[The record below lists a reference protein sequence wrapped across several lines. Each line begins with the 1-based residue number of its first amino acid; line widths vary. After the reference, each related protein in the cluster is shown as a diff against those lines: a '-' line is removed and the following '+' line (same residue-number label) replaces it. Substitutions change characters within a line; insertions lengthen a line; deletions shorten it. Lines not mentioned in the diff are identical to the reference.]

1 MEVLGIV
8 FALSIP
14 LLFLGGVAYA
24 LFVLYQMI
32 QRRKAGLPVQEEA
45 LQYPNGFSAFV
56 ASVLVG
62 FHVGLYWS
70 GGATRVPVL
79 GIAVFTSA
87 LAVGWACL
95 YWKRKTPFILTLIAL
110 LFLSNWGSVVRAS
123 GLVQGINA
131 GVSVLATLLLFVYF
145 VRSFAYTSLLSLL
158 ETAVLLFPHGIKQ
171 FFVVLFH
178 SFRSATGKSSSHVAQ
193 WIKTLTL
200 MLLVSLLFISI
211 LSSADP
217 VFAEVIRT
225 FRDEL
230 LGRVFWSILIL
241 FGAAQALT
249 NRLKDQKNE
258 PWRLRFLSE
267 RDIATMLLSV
277 LVIGGVFLSV
287 QYTYLFNGS
296 RQLLVNLGL
305 TFSEYVRKGFVEVL
319 VATLAGGVL
328 AYLAALKIRVLEH
341 SSLKRM
347 LQVGVGA
354 LLVELSL
361 FLVSALKRDLLYV
374 DIYGL
379 TRTRIVGGLFLL
391 WLAFFLVLLLFF
403 MLRKQFSEAKVA
415 TGLFAASCLVWAFI
429 NILNVDAVVANASPG
444 HHEYTDYFYVA
455 LLSEDAGSAWVRT
468 IPELEQTVGRLT
480 ALPELTP
487 VQKSELAGA
496 KLALI
501 ALLEKKD
508 RLQAAYGPET
518 RPQREIPVQDKNDRR
533 WQMWNYAQAQTYALY
548 TKGVLSEQ
556 KLQTLKASIE
566 KYQKERGISLFEQE
580 QRLLYELKYPF
591 VSVQLNYY
599 PEDYGQYQV
608 TPQQIR

>member
-1 MEVLGIV
+1 MEVFGIF

-14 LLFLGGVAYA
+14 LLFLGGIAYA
-24 LFVLYQMI
+24 LFVLYQLI
-32 QRRKAGLPVQEEA
+32 QRRKAGLPPQDEP
-45 LQYPNGFSAFV
+45 LQYPHGFSAFI
-56 ASVLVG
+56 ACVLVG
-62 FHVGLYWS
+62 FHAGLYWS
-70 GGATRVPVL
+70 GASSRVPVL

-87 LAVGWACL
+87 LAVGWACV
-95 YWKRKTPFILTLIAL
+95 YRKRTTPFLMSLIAI

-123 GLVQGINA
+123 GLVQGINGIIA
-131 GVSVLATLLLFVYF
+131 VVSTLLLFIYF
-145 VRSFAYTSLLSLL
+145 VRNFAYTSLLSLI
-158 ETAVLLFPHGIKQ
+158 ETLLLLIPYGIKQ

-178 SFRSATGKSSSHVAQ
+178 SFRSATGKSASHVAQ
-193 WIKTLTL
+193 WIKTLSL
-200 MLLVSLLFISI
+200 MLFVSLLFIAI

-217 VFAEVIRT
+217 VFAEIIRT

-241 FGAAQALT
+241 FAAAQALT
-249 NRLKDQKNE
+249 SKLKEQKNE
-258 PWRLRFLSE
+258 PWQLRFLSE
-267 RDIATMLLSV
+267 RDIATMLISV
-277 LVIGGVFLSV
+277 LVIGGIFLSV
-287 QYTYLFNGS
+287 QYTYLFSGS

-319 VATLAGGVL
+319 IATLAGGVL
-328 AYLAALKIRVLEH
+328 AYLAALKIRILER
-341 SSLKRM
+341 SSMKSM
-347 LQVGVGA
+347 LQLGVGT
-354 LLVELSL
+354 LLVELAL

-415 TGLFAASCLVWAFI
+415 VGLFVASCIVWAFI
-429 NILNVDAVVANASPG
+429 NVLNVDALVANASPG

-455 LLSEDAGSAWVRT
+455 LLSEDAGTAWVRN
-468 IPELEQTVGRLT
+468 IPELEQTVMRLT
-480 ALPELTP
+480 ALQELTP

-496 KLALI
+496 KLAII

-508 RLQAAYGPET
+508 KLQAAYGPET
-518 RPQREIPVQDKNDRR
+518 RPERDIPIQNKNDRR
-533 WQMWNYAQAQTYALY
+533 WQMWNYAQSKAYKLYASG
-548 TKGVLSEQ
+548 TVSQE
-556 KLQTLKASIE
+556 KLTTLKANIE
-566 KYQKERGISLFEQE
+566 KYQKQRGISLFEQE

-591 VSVQLNYY
+591 VSVELTYY

-608 TPQQIR
+608 TPPQVK